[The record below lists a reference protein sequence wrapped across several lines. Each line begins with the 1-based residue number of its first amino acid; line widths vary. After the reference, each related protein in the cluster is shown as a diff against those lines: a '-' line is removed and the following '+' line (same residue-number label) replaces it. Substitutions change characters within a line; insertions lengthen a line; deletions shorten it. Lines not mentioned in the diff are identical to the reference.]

1 MISRNYFPLFL
12 FFFYT
17 NYLTVQRCHSFSFS
31 IRLMDHMNLG
41 RSFLCPQVWK
51 ERKASPFGHGCDN
64 SPSSKL
70 TMQLI
75 ADLTLLWRHFT
86 MEIWLSFNHRKY
98 HWQFSPLSMHRLI
111 RSLNIPTGNPQAF
124 GRPCPG
130 KPCLAGV
137 GNLTQ
142 KCPVHVLYL
151 LIWRCLKVKSSLLQT
166 NGSAE
171 NVSMFEF

>member
-70 TMQLI
+70 TIQLI
-75 ADLTLLWRHFT
+75 ADLTLLWRHVT

-142 KCPVHVLYL
+142 KCLVF
-151 LIWRCLKVKSSLLQT
+151 
-166 NGSAE
+166 SAE
-171 NVSMFEF
+171 YTFCIFWYEGV

>member
-1 MISRNYFPLFL
+1 MISRNYFPLLFF

-70 TMQLI
+70 TIQLI
-75 ADLTLLWRHFT
+75 ADLTLLWRHVT

-98 HWQFSPLSMHRLI
+98 HWQFIPLSMHRLI
-111 RSLNIPTGNPQAF
+111 RSLYKSRVTRRHLVVHA
-124 GRPCPG
+124 R
-130 KPCLAGV
+130 
-137 GNLTQ
+137 GNLAW
-142 KCPVHVLYL
+142 LGWG
-151 LIWRCLKVKSSLLQT
+151 IWLRSV
-166 NGSAE
+166 
-171 NVSMFEF
+171 